1 MARTTDQMS
10 DRNKLN
16 VLLVDDHEVVR
27 AGYRRLLEGT
37 ADIAVIAEANSGEQA
52 YQDYFH
58 HKPDVLVMDL
68 SMPGMGGLEA
78 SIRILAKD
86 SAARILVFSV
96 HENEVFLT
104 RALDAGIAGY
114 ISKRSASQVMIEAVR
129 QVASGSVYVGQEM
142 MPYLVKRKTTPESDT
157 VAGLTPREFEVF
169 HLLADSK
176 SVNDIAEILNLSP
189 KTVGHHC
196 TSVKKKLGVSDI
208 AALTRLA
215 IRMGVITP

>member
-1 MARTTDQMS
+1 MNA
-10 DRNKLN
+10 DRKIK

-37 ADIAVIAEANSGEQA
+37 EDIVVIAEAADGESA
-52 YQDYFH
+52 YTDFFQYQ
-58 HKPDVLVMDL
+58 PDVLVMDL

-78 SIRILAKD
+78 SMRILAKD
-86 SAARILVFSV
+86 STAKILVFSV
-96 HENEVFLT
+96 HENEVFLA
-104 RALDAGIAGY
+104 RALDSGILGY
-114 ISKRSASQVMIEAVR
+114 ISKRSASRVMIEAVR

-142 MPYLVKRKTTPESDT
+142 MSYLVKRKTTPESDA

-176 SVNDIAEILNLSP
+176 SVNDIAGILNLSP

-196 TSVKKKLGVSDI
+196 TNVKKKLGVSDI

-215 IRMGVITP
+215 VRMGVITP

>member
-1 MARTTDQMS
+1 MS
-10 DRNKLN
+10 DQNKLN

-37 ADIAVIAEANSGEQA
+37 PDIAVIAEASSGEQA

-58 HKPDVLVMDL
+58 YNPDVLVMDL

-104 RALDAGIAGY
+104 RALDSGIAGY

-129 QVASGSVYVGQEM
+129 QVASGSVYVGQ
-142 MPYLVKRKTTPESDT
+142 
-157 VAGLTPREFEVF
+157 
-169 HLLADSK
+169 
-176 SVNDIAEILNLSP
+176 
-189 KTVGHHC
+189 
-196 TSVKKKLGVSDI
+196 
-208 AALTRLA
+208 
-215 IRMGVITP
+215 